1 MDEATP
7 YALHAQAARRAL
19 ADSGLD
25 RALIDGLA
33 SAGLGTLAPV
43 EVAEYLGLRPT
54 WVDSTSV
61 GGATWEVMAA
71 HAADAIAQRR
81 ANAVLLVYGSTARAD
96 IKARRRTSDLSFG
109 ARGPLQ
115 FEVPYGHTLIAKYAM
130 AARRHMHQYGT
141 TLEQLAQVAVQARAN
156 AAANPDALYR
166 EPITVEDVLSG
177 PMIAD
182 PFTKLHCCVRSD
194 GGCAVLLVGEEYVP
208 DLARHPVWVLGAG
221 TAVSHTTMS
230 EWEDFT
236 VSPAAVSGRAA
247 FERAGVTPRDIDLA
261 EIYDAFT
268 YMTLVTLEDLGF
280 CAKGE
285 GGAFV
290 AEGRLLRDGSLPVNT
305 DGGGLSACHPGMRGL
320 FLLVEAVRQLRGEA
334 DEARA
339 VGGADEARA
348 VGGADEARAV
358 GEADETCAVG
368 EADEVRAVGGADE
381 VRAAGEAD
389 EVRAAG
395 EADEVRAVGEA
406 DEVRA
411 AGEADE
417 AGVAGATGAAAG
429 GRQVRRADGS
439 LPELAVASG
448 TGGWFCS
455 SGTVVLGRG

>member
-1 MDEATP
+1 MSSPASGPRPPGNRKVAVAGVALSDCGRVDEATP

-25 RALIDGLA
+25 RSVIDGFA

-71 HAADAIAQRR
+71 HAADAIA
-81 ANAVLLVYGSTARAD
+81 AGHAEAVLLVYGSTARAD
-96 IKARRRTSDLSFG
+96 IKARRRTANLSFG

-141 TLEQLAQVAVQARAN
+141 TAEQLAQIAVQARAN

-166 EPITVEDVLSG
+166 DPITVDDVLAG

-182 PFTKLHCCVRSD
+182 PFTKLHCCIRSD
-194 GGCAVLLVGEEYVP
+194 GGCAVLLVADDHVP
-208 DLARHPVWVLGAG
+208 DLAKPPVWVLGSG

-230 EWEDFT
+230 DWDDFT
-236 VSPAAVSGRAA
+236 VSPAAVSGRLA
-247 FERAGVTPRDIDLA
+247 FERAGVRPSEIDLA
-261 EIYDAFT
+261 QIYDAFT

-290 AEGRLLRDGSLPVNT
+290 EKGRLLRDGALPVNT
-305 DGGGLSACHPGMRGL
+305 DGGGLAACHPGMRGL

-334 DEARA
+334 GPDS
-339 VGGADEARA
+339 
-348 VGGADEARAV
+348 
-358 GEADETCAVG
+358 
-368 EADEVRAVGGADE
+368 
-381 VRAAGEAD
+381 
-389 EVRAAG
+389 
-395 EADEVRAVGEA
+395 
-406 DEVRA
+406 
-411 AGEADE
+411 
-417 AGVAGATGAAAG
+417 
-429 GRQVRRADGS
+429 QVHRPDGT
-439 LPELAVASG
+439 LPQLAVASG

-455 SGTVVLGRG
+455 SGTVVLGRA

>member
-1 MDEATP
+1 MPSVTPGTPAVTRIPRLPSARRRVAVAGVALSDCGRVDEATP

-25 RALIDGLA
+25 RSVIDGFA
-33 SAGLGTLAPV
+33 SAGLGTLAPI

-71 HAADAIAQRR
+71 HAAEAIAAGQ

-96 IKARRRTSDLSFG
+96 LKARRRTANLSFG

-115 FEVPYGHTLIAKYAM
+115 FEVPYGHTLVAKYAM
-130 AARRHMHQYGT
+130 AARRHMHRYGT

-156 AAANPDALYR
+156 AAANPEALYR
-166 EPITVEDVLSG
+166 DPITVDDVLTG

-182 PFTKLHCCVRSD
+182 PFTKLHCCIRSD
-194 GGCAVLLVGEEYVP
+194 GGCAVLLVAEDRVP
-208 DLARHPVWVLGAG
+208 DLAVPPVWVLGSG
-221 TAVSHTTMS
+221 TAVSHTSLS
-230 EWEDFT
+230 EWDDFT
-236 VSPAAVSGRAA
+236 VSPAAVSGRLA
-247 FERAGVTPRDIDLA
+247 FERAGVRPDEIDLA
-261 EIYDAFT
+261 ELYDAFT

-290 AEGRLLRDGSLPVNT
+290 EKGRLLRDGALPVNT
-305 DGGGLSACHPGMRGL
+305 DGGGLAACHPGMRGL

-334 DEARA
+334 GPD
-339 VGGADEARA
+339 
-348 VGGADEARAV
+348 
-358 GEADETCAVG
+358 
-368 EADEVRAVGGADE
+368 
-381 VRAAGEAD
+381 
-389 EVRAAG
+389 
-395 EADEVRAVGEA
+395 
-406 DEVRA
+406 
-411 AGEADE
+411 
-417 AGVAGATGAAAG
+417 
-429 GRQVRRADGS
+429 RQVRTAGGG
-439 LPELAVASG
+439 LPQLAVASG